1 MLQLCWTSQGQIT
14 LVRILIDSGLK
25 SYGNFKAIMLSR
37 IKMDNI
43 EIRRCMLEVDDEK
56 LSIDDLKA
64 IGKQL
69 PSSEEVSLSQL
80 LISSSYIFLD

>member
-1 MLQLCWTSQGQIT
+1 
-14 LVRILIDSGLK
+14 
-25 SYGNFKAIMLSR
+25 
-37 IKMDNI
+37 MDNF

-69 PSSEEVSLSQL
+69 PTSEEVSLYQFF
-80 LISSSYIFLD
+80 ISSSYILLDRANQVIWRRR